1 MNLEKRIE
9 ELEETVQRQEECIN
23 QLYEIMLNTG
33 LESNI
38 KQDRLEYLLNLPDI
52 HDLPSKL
59 FEIYL
64 LNDDV
69 KTIKSY
75 LETKFPEDLI

>member
-23 QLYEIMLNTG
+23 QLYEIMLNTD
-33 LESNI
+33 LESYI
-38 KQDRLEYLLNLPDI
+38 KQYTLANLLNIPDMS
-52 HDLPSKL
+52 SKL
-59 FEIYL
+59 FEIDL

>member
-23 QLYEIMLNTG
+23 QLYAIMLNTG
-33 LESNI
+33 LESII
-38 KQDRLEYLLNLPDI
+38 KQDKLEYLLNIP
-52 HDLPSKL
+52 DLP
-59 FEIYL
+59 FEINL

>member
-23 QLYEIMLNTG
+23 QLYEIMLNTD

-38 KQDRLEYLLNLPDI
+38 KQYTLANLLNYPDM
-52 HDLPSKL
+52 PSRL
-59 FEIYL
+59 FEIDL

>member
-9 ELEETVQRQEECIN
+9 ELEEKVAAAEECIN

-33 LESNI
+33 LESIINQYEL
-38 KQDRLEYLLNLPDI
+38 KHLLNIPG
-52 HDLPSKL
+52 LPSKL
-59 FEIYL
+59 FEIDR

>member
-23 QLYEIMLNTG
+23 QLYEIMLNTD

-38 KQDRLEYLLNLPDI
+38 KQYTIANLLNIPG
-52 HDLPSKL
+52 LPSKL
-59 FEIYL
+59 FEIDL

-75 LETKFPEDLI
+75 LKTKFPEDLI

>member
-9 ELEETVQRQEECIN
+9 ELEEKVAAAEECIN

-33 LESNI
+33 LESII
-38 KQDRLEYLLNLPDI
+38 KQYELGYLLNIPG
-52 HDLPSKL
+52 LPSKL
-59 FEIYL
+59 FEIDR